1 MPFSFFLAGPCPLRL
16 SLLGFY
22 FLSRYPSYQS
32 YFNVLHLVH
41 KEYVCL
47 HHQCSCNF
55 FPVGSQYFT
64 SISYSTASLP
74 LGFSG
79 INQTTFLVH
88 PQAVGD
94 IHQALSLKTLS
105 PFLRWGASTHQVRRW
120 LIAEQLSP
128 KKFSSPLSS
137 SPNLF
142 MPSVFMREV

>member
-105 PFLRWGASTHQVRRW
+105 PFLR
-120 LIAEQLSP
+120 
-128 KKFSSPLSS
+128 
-137 SPNLF
+137 
-142 MPSVFMREV
+142 